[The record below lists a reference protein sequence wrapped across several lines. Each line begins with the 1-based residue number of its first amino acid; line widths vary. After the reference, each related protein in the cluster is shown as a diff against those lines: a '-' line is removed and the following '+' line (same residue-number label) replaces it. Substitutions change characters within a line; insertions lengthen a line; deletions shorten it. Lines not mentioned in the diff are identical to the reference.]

1 MEFIEVNKH
10 TAEKR
15 RHTQE
20 SLSLRLRATGVSV
33 SPKSDGVRLLQGEHV
48 VVDAPHSYYRLPHLM
63 LDEGR
68 YIPNALP
75 TGAWGFV
82 ERQEEQV

>member
-10 TAEKR
+10 TVEKR
-15 RHTQE
+15 WHTQE

-33 SPKSDGVRLLQGEHV
+33 SPKSDGARLLQGEHV

-68 YIPNALP
+68 HIPNALP
-75 TGAWGFV
+75 TGAWGYLELV
-82 ERQEEQV
+82 EQA

>member
-10 TAEKR
+10 TVEKR

-33 SPKSDGVRLLQGEHV
+33 APKSDGARLLQGEHV

-63 LDEGR
+63 LDEGHH
-68 YIPNALP
+68 IPDALP
-75 TGAWGFV
+75 TGAWGHV
-82 ERQEEQV
+82 ESVEQA